1 MSRLETPGYYAVTD
15 STDAPPAPTDCIE
28 GRLFL
33 NETRLLWGAGEALAK
48 GGYAEKLDNH
58 SSSSLRIMFG
68 GKTDPQQVSVDDAER
83 KDSSVSVP
91 LTAIAD
97 ASVLQWDGNDRRG
110 EDATYAVRVE
120 APDVVSEPLLVQLG
134 KGERNRG
141 TLRRRHATLAAVLD
155 AHGEATTGA
164 DSEVSANPSE
174 TTEAETDTGPTPG
187 STETAEPTVTKEGGK
202 AETTRPDQPAPT
214 TALVSP
220 STIRR
225 FELSLYTLAVVP
237 LILLGYGVGQ
247 SGMPTSAGGKIA
259 FGALVGFAVLL
270 GLVGVAIRM
279 RWRVGYYLG
288 LWIPGLV
295 SLLGVYGL
303 VANATSFLGAILLV
317 TLPAIFWGANS
328 KPLFYG

>member
-1 MSRLETPGYYAVTD
+1 MSRLETPGYFAVTD
-15 STDAPPAPTDCIE
+15 STDAPPAPMDCIE

-33 NETRLLWGAGEALAK
+33 DETRLLCGAGEAFTE
-48 GGYAEKLDNH
+48 GGYAEKLDDH
-58 SSSSLRIMFG
+58 SASSLRIMFG

-83 KDSSVSVP
+83 KDGSVSVP

-110 EDATYAVRVE
+110 ENATYAVRVE
-120 APDVVSEPLLVQLG
+120 VPDVVSNSLLVQLG

-141 TLRRRHATLAAVLD
+141 TLRQRHATLAAVLD
-155 AHGEATTGA
+155 AHGEATMGA
-164 DSEVSANPSE
+164 DSEVSADQSE
-174 TTEAETDTGPTPG
+174 TTEAETDTKPAPG
-187 STETAEPTVTKEGGK
+187 STETAEPAATNEGGK
-202 AETTRPDQPAPT
+202 TGTTHPDQPAST
-214 TALVSP
+214 TASASP

-225 FELSLYTLAVVP
+225 FERSLYTLALAP
-237 LILLGYGVGQ
+237 LVLLGYGVGQ
-247 SGMPTSAGGKIA
+247 SGMPTSTGGNVA
-259 FGALVGFAVLL
+259 FGALVGCAVLL

-279 RWRVGYYLG
+279 RWRVGYYFG

-303 VANATSFLGAILLV
+303 VTNATSFLGAILLV